1 VSPTLEGSCRLGD
14 LAIITLSLAC
24 THEINAKQRMLDLTL
39 VNPTGYDKIQPN
51 NKVDNVGLA
60 TFPDKGLTLVAKH
73 EDGTEDVC
81 TFHYSYLFVFDTD
94 FAVSTGTPIG

>member
-1 VSPTLEGSCRLGD
+1 
-14 LAIITLSLAC
+14 
-24 THEINAKQRMLDLTL
+24 MLDLTL
-39 VNPTGYDKIQPN
+39 VSPADYDNIQPN

-60 TFPDKGLTLVAKH
+60 GTFPDKNLTLVAKY

-94 FAVSTGTPIG
+94 FAVSTETPIG